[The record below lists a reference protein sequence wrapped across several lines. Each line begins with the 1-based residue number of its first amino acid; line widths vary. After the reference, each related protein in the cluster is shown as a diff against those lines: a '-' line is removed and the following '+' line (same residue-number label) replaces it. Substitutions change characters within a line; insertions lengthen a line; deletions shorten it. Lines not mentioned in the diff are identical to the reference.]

1 MTANAL
7 LVALTLVALSATAI
21 GYLIHRQSVYRRSV
35 ADALTRGEIAR
46 EELARLQSELQT
58 VNQQLLATSGR
69 EEGLKATLALKDNQ
83 QVEKTAL
90 LEEAKK
96 ALRLEFEKTAQTL
109 VSQGERT
116 LSSRNQ
122 ESLDQLLKPLSQ
134 KIDGFQSRVNQV
146 HTDLTGQNAA

>member
-7 LVALTLVALSATAI
+7 LVALTLTALSATAI

-109 VSQGERT
+109 VSKVSERCPHVIRNRLISY
-116 LSSRNQ
+116 LSLFRRRSTVFKA
-122 ESLDQLLKPLSQ
+122 E
-134 KIDGFQSRVNQV
+134 
-146 HTDLTGQNAA
+146 LTKFIPT

>member
-7 LVALTLVALSATAI
+7 LVALTLTALSATAI

-69 EEGLKATLALKDNQ
+69 EEGLKATLALKGQSAGRKD
-83 QVEKTAL
+83 
-90 LEEAKK
+90 
-96 ALRLEFEKTAQTL
+96 
-109 VSQGERT
+109 RT
-116 LSSRNQ
+116 SRRGKESASSR
-122 ESLDQLLKPLSQ
+122 
-134 KIDGFQSRVNQV
+134 V
-146 HTDLTGQNAA
+146 

>member
-21 GYLIHRQSVYRRSV
+21 GYLVYRQSIYRRSV
-35 ADALTRGEIAR
+35 AEALTRGKIAR
-46 EELARLQSELQT
+46 EELTRLQAELQT
-58 VNQQLLATSGR
+58 VNQQLLATCGR
-69 EEGLKATLALKDNQ
+69 EEGLKATLALKDSEQ
-83 QVEKTAL
+83 AEKTAL
-90 LEEAKK
+90 LEEAKRV
-96 ALRLEFEKTAQTL
+96 LRLEFEKTAQAL

-134 KIDGFQSRVNQV
+134 KIDGFQQS
-146 HTDLTGQNAA
+146 